1 MRAKDFIKEDHGFL
15 APGSH
20 NWEREVGD
28 NIWNYLKNLPSGAW
42 KGFKNVTGIGDDD
55 HDHDHDHDHKEPKS
69 QNLAA
74 PKATHKTGPDGR
86 VLSQTDLVKK
96 SERNLRSSNRKTRD
110 SSRTGRISRFG
121 GEEDDQ

>member
-28 NIWNYLKNLPSGAW
+28 NIWSYLKNLPSGAW

-74 PKATHKTGPDGR
+74 PKAT
-86 VLSQTDLVKK
+86 SQTDLAKK